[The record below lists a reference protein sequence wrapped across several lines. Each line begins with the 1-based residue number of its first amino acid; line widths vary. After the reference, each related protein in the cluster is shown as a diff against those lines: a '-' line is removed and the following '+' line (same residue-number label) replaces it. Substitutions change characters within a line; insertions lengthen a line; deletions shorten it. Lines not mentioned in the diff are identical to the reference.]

1 MTRFLLLFTFL
12 FSMLVVRAQ
21 TDITFC
27 VDMTSVAGSP
37 DFAAQAIAFDFNF
50 FNSGSTQL
58 TDMGNNVFCGTYSLL
73 AGEVRFHFFYASSDG
88 GGGPE
93 NLTPLAGQAC
103 VNDGEGGIQR
113 TYTVVNGQPETI
125 SFIWESCDGSM
136 PVELSDFSGETMA
149 KYNRLYWTTASE
161 ENVQW
166 HILERSNSGRN
177 NWQEVART
185 QGASLSTEEQ
195 VYTLDDETPLSIA
208 YYRLR
213 SVDYD
218 GSEGFSPILML
229 ERANDGIV
237 IQAYPNPAGDRLDV
251 VLSNSE
257 AGTANLFLFAADGRE
272 VLSDNRRLNA
282 GSNNLSL
289 NLSTVPP
296 GVYFLRVGEQV
307 LRVVRKS
314 Q

>member
-1 MTRFLLLFTFL
+1 MKQIILLFPLLLSL
-12 FSMLVVRAQ
+12 FAVRAQ
-21 TDITFC
+21 TNITFC

-37 DFAAQAIAFDFNF
+37 DFSAQAIAFDFNS

-58 TDMGNNVFCGTYSLL
+58 TDMGNNVFCGTYSLA

-103 VNDGEGGIQR
+103 VNNGDNGVQR

-125 SFIWESCDGSM
+125 SFVWESCDGSM
-136 PVELSDFSGETMA
+136 PVELSGFSGEAMA
-149 KYNRLYWTTASE
+149 KHNRLYWTTATE

-166 HILERSNSGRN
+166 HILERSHRGRN
-177 NWQEVART
+177 NWEEVART

-195 VYTLDDETPLSIA
+195 AYTLDDETPLSIA

-218 GSEGFSPILML
+218 GSEGFGPILML
-229 ERANDGIV
+229 ERANDGIA
-237 IQAYPNPAGDRLDV
+237 IQAYPNPAGDRLEV
-251 VLSNSE
+251 VLNRNA
-257 AGTANLFLFAADGRE
+257 AGTATLFLFAADGRA
-272 VLSDNRRLNA
+272 VRSDNRQLTA
-282 GSNNLSL
+282 GWNTLSL
-289 NLSTVPP
+289 DLSMVPA
-296 GVYFLRVGEQV
+296 GVYFLRIGDD
-307 LRVVRKS
+307 VVRVIRK
-314 Q
+314 